1 MADDGGD
8 EMALHT
14 SPTVPPLEDDDLL
27 SEILLRLPPLPS
39 SLPRASLVSKH
50 WGRLAA
56 SAAFRRRVPAH
67 HRKPPVLGLFHNPA
81 GELLFTPAL
90 APPDRIP
97 RERFSLYPGGD
108 GSYPDPFDCW
118 SLLACRHGRVL
129 IASSW
134 WRLLLVFD
142 PVSGDRRRVAV
153 PPDFVDYMFTA
164 NGAMLCAAGG
174 ASGAAGHVHGDC
186 LSSPFKVVL
195 VSTRWRQRPAV
206 ARVYSSETGLWGDL
220 VEAAEPCAGMVSRL
234 PGTLVGNSLYWWLN
248 ESDDGMLEF
257 DLDTRT
263 LAVVKRPPFEG
274 VHGTRIRIIKADED
288 GGVGL
293 AVLSYPSF
301 QIWRRRVDSCG
312 VATWVLHATV
322 RMDKILGLPSEIEAG
337 RAAIRGYAEDA
348 DAVFISVNNTDC
360 RNYFFVVQL
369 DSMQSTELCGNFL
382 GNSYHPFTNF
392 YTGGPSMCQ
401 LPAPANY
408 VQGPDGA
415 ADDSDRSLMCSCDLS

>member
-1 MADDGGD
+1 MADGGESGD
-8 EMALHT
+8 ETAALHA

-27 SEILLRLPPLPS
+27 GEILLRLPALPS
-39 SLPRASLVSKH
+39 SLPRASLVSSR
-50 WGRLAA
+50 WARLAA

-67 HRKPPVLGLFHNPA
+67 HRTPPILGLFHNPS

-97 RERFSLYPGGD
+97 SERFSLYPGGD

-118 SLLACRHGRVL
+118 SLLACRHGRIL

-142 PVSGDRRRVAV
+142 PVSGARRRVAV
-153 PPDFVDYMFTA
+153 PPDFVDYMSTA
-164 NGAMLCAAGG
+164 NGAVLCSAG
-174 ASGAAGHVHGDC
+174 AGHVHGDC

-257 DLDTRT
+257 DLDTRV

-274 VHGTRIRIIKADED
+274 VHGNRIRIIRAED
-288 GGVGL
+288 GSVGL

-301 QIWRRRVDSCG
+301 QMWRRRADS
-312 VATWVLHATV
+312 TWLLHATV
-322 RMDKILGLPSEIEAG
+322 GMDKVLGLPSEIEAG

-348 DAVFISVNNTDC
+348 DAVFISVNDTDC
-360 RNYFFVVQL
+360 RNYFFRVQL
-369 DSMQSTELCGNFL
+369 DAMQSTELCGNFL

-392 YTGGPSMCQ
+392 YTPGPSTLQ
-401 LPAPANY
+401 TPAN
-408 VQGPDGA
+408 
-415 ADDSDRSLMCSCDLS
+415 